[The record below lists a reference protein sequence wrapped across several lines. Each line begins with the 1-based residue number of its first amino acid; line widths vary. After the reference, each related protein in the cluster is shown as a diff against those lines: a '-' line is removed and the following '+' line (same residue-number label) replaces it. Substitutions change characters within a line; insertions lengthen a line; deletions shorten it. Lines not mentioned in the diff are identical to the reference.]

1 MRSKTIPLVVA
12 GTVIILGLALVVGLR
27 RTVTIQVDGKAQ
39 EVQTYAMTAGWVLH
53 DAGIVLGPADRV
65 TPALDA
71 MIGLQASIAVERA
84 AQVNL
89 YTSGSQPVK
98 TVYSTGRSPEVFLA
112 AADLK
117 LNPGDQLYWNGQ
129 AVDPAQVLPD
139 AAQYNLQLAV
149 AHPVTLVVDGE
160 SSTVATRGSTL
171 GDGLW
176 QAGIK
181 ISPLDGLS
189 APYNT
194 YAGDSAS
201 MVVKQAAPVHVLVDG
216 HTVEGK
222 SAAATVGQALAE
234 LGVSLQGLDRSQPT
248 EDQPL
253 PADGTIKIVRV
264 REEIVLSQTTLPF
277 KSETVADPLT
287 ELDQI
292 RIVQAGQV
300 GIKVTRQRV
309 TYEDGKE
316 VSRQNEGE
324 WIARQP
330 QNRKIGYGTRVV
342 IHTLDTPGGTIQ
354 YYRAVRVYATSF
366 APCNFIQFIGRC
378 SYTTANGMKL
388 QKGVIGTGEA
398 WYHLFVNQKVYVEG
412 YGTATVGDYGYVPG
426 YWIDLGYSDSDFVNW
441 HGYTMLYFLAPAPK
455 NVPWTL
461 PK

>member
-1 MRSKTIPLVVA
+1 MRSKNIPLVVT
-12 GTVIILGLALVVGLR
+12 GTVMILALALAIGLR
-27 RTVTIQVDGKAQ
+27 RTVTIRVDGKTQ
-39 EVQTYAMTAGWVLH
+39 EIQTYAMTAGWALH

-65 TPALDA
+65 TPALDD
-71 MIGLQASIAVERA
+71 MIGLQASIAIERA

-89 YTSGSQPVK
+89 FTSGSQPVK
-98 TVYSTGRSPEVFLA
+98 TVYTTERSPEAFLA
-112 AADLK
+112 AAGLK
-117 LNPGDQLYWNGQ
+117 LNPGDQLFWNGQ
-129 AVDPAQVLPD
+129 VVDPAQILPD
-139 AAQYNLQLAV
+139 AAQYNLQFVA
-149 AHPVTLVVDGE
+149 AHPLSLTVDGK
-160 SSTVATRGSTL
+160 SNTVTTSGSTV

-176 QAGIK
+176 EAGVK
-181 ISPLDGLS
+181 ISPLDALS
-189 APYNT
+189 APYNAA
-194 YAGDSAS
+194 AGDSAS
-201 MVVKQAAPVHVLVDG
+201 VIVKQAAPVYARVDG
-216 HTVEGK
+216 HTLEGK

-234 LGVSLQGLDRSQPT
+234 LGISLQGLDRSQPA

-253 PADGTIKIVRV
+253 PSDGAIRVVRV
-264 REEIVLSQTTLPF
+264 HEGIVLSQTTLPF
-277 KSETVADPLT
+277 KSENVADPLT
-287 ELDQI
+287 ELDQT
-292 RIVQAGQV
+292 RIVQTGQV

-316 VSRQNEGE
+316 VSRKNEGE

-330 QNRKIGYGTRVV
+330 QNQKIGYGTKIV
-342 IHTLDTPGGTIQ
+342 IHTLDTPDGTIQ

-378 SYTTANGMKL
+378 SYNTANGMKL

-441 HGYTMLYFLAPAPK
+441 HRYTMLYFLAPAPK

-461 PK
+461 PR